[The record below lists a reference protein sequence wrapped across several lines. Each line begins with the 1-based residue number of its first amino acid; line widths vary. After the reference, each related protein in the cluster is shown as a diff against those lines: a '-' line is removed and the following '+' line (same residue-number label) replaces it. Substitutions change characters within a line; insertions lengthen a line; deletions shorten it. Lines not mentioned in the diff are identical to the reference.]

1 MTGGSLLQRMQ
12 QPIGKGKKDRADGAG
27 ADKARADEHDRTVA
41 DAAGA
46 DAVKD
51 DADAGVL
58 RGRRFGIDVDGNILR
73 VVELV
78 DGAVVAFA
86 TYRGATLAE
95 SFKQFAATKP
105 NGAIVVSWGEGDL
118 HLRRVPLPTLPPQAL
133 RAGLLDAVEDS
144 IPIAAGASAVAGRV
158 FPGRLDGRMQAAVVA
173 AEQQRLAPLF
183 MSLPADSYQ
192 VVPTP
197 LLFVDDGLYLGLRDG
212 SAVLMLAAGGAAI
225 ATRNLAAGGMAHV
238 RAALDES
245 DVAPAER
252 VASVGR
258 GGGRLDPGA
267 ARAVDTYTRALS
279 DEVRRTV
286 DYWARQGLTVP
297 SEIFVHGDG
306 VGLSNLAGR
315 LLDMAFLVRAA
326 SVAAVDQEAI
336 ARVDQPRAFGALLA
350 ATFDTDRQPSAV
362 LANPFAAERVRRR
375 QERRRTARRVTLVV
389 AVVAVCATAFTL
401 PVLKARHQLAAANAD
416 RDAVAAELNRLHP
429 ALALASKVKNGEKAL
444 QSATNNEVAWD
455 SVLDRLNQTV
465 PEGSDGAITALTAQH
480 NNTNVAVKFTGVMNV
495 SDINQLNRAADW
507 IRELKLIGSVWA
519 SSVTRL
525 PRDASDTS
533 GAVDRVNAN
542 FDLTLPVNLVKA
554 SRGVVD
560 AGRDKTASKS
570 TSTAAAPAAATAATG
585 SNP

>member
-1 MTGGSLLQRMQ
+1 MSAGGLLQRMQ
-12 QPIGKGKKDRADGAG
+12 KPIGKGKAEAVPTEDAPSNEADVSL
-27 ADKARADEHDRTVA
+27 HDVT
-41 DAAGA
+41 DAPKE
-46 DAVKD
+46 DL
-51 DADAGVL
+51 DADVL
-58 RGRRFGIDVDGNILR
+58 RGRRYGIDVDGNVLR

-78 DGAVVAFA
+78 DSSVVAFA
-86 TYRGATLAE
+86 TFRGGTLAE

-105 NGAIVVSWGEGDL
+105 NGPIVVSWGEGDL

-133 RAGLLDAVEDS
+133 RAGLLAAVEDS

-158 FPGRLDGRMQAAVVA
+158 FPGRLDGRMHAAVVA

-183 MSLPADSYQ
+183 NSLPADLYQ
-192 VVPTP
+192 VVPAP

-212 SAVLMLAAGGAAI
+212 SAVLVLAAGGAAI
-225 ATRNLAAGGMAHV
+225 ATRNLAAGGMAHI

-245 DVAPAER
+245 DLPPAER

-297 SEIFVHGDG
+297 AEIFVHGEG

-315 LLDMAFLVRAA
+315 LLDMAFIVRPAPL
-326 SVAAVDQEAI
+326 AVVELEAI
-336 ARVDQPRAFGALLA
+336 AKVDQPRAFAALLA
-350 ATFDTDRQPSAV
+350 ATFDTARQPAAV

-375 QERRRTARRVTLVV
+375 KETRRTVRRVALGV

-401 PVLKARHQLAAANAD
+401 PVMKARHSLAAANAD
-416 RDAVAAELNRLHP
+416 RQTVTAELARLQP

-455 SVLDRLNQTV
+455 AVLDRLNQTV
-465 PEGSDGAITALTAQH
+465 PEGADGTITALSAQH
-480 NNTNVAVKFTGVMNV
+480 NNTNVGVKFTGVTNV

-507 IRELKLIGSVWA
+507 IRRLKLIGSVWA

-525 PRDASDTS
+525 PRDASDTT

-542 FDLTLPVNLVKA
+542 FDLTLPVNLVQA
-554 SRGVVD
+554 TRAVVE
-560 AGRDKTASKS
+560 AGRDKTATKSKRA
-570 TSTAAAPAAATAATG
+570 TTAAAGSAATPG

>member
-1 MTGGSLLQRMQ
+1 M
-12 QPIGKGKKDRADGAG
+12 
-27 ADKARADEHDRTVA
+27 
-41 DAAGA
+41 
-46 DAVKD
+46 
-51 DADAGVL
+51 
-58 RGRRFGIDVDGNILR
+58 
-73 VVELV
+73 
-78 DGAVVAFA
+78 
-86 TYRGATLAE
+86 
-95 SFKQFAATKP
+95 
-105 NGAIVVSWGEGDL
+105 
-118 HLRRVPLPTLPPQAL
+118 
-133 RAGLLDAVEDS
+133 
-144 IPIAAGASAVAGRV
+144 
-158 FPGRLDGRMQAAVVA
+158 
-173 AEQQRLAPLF
+173 
-183 MSLPADSYQ
+183 
-192 VVPTP
+192 
-197 LLFVDDGLYLGLRDG
+197 
-212 SAVLMLAAGGAAI
+212 
-225 ATRNLAAGGMAHV
+225 
-238 RAALDES
+238 
-245 DVAPAER
+245 
-252 VASVGR
+252 
-258 GGGRLDPGA
+258 
-267 ARAVDTYTRALS
+267 
-279 DEVRRTV
+279 
-286 DYWARQGLTVP
+286 
-297 SEIFVHGDG
+297 
-306 VGLSNLAGR
+306 
-315 LLDMAFLVRAA
+315 
-326 SVAAVDQEAI
+326 
-336 ARVDQPRAFGALLA
+336 
-350 ATFDTDRQPSAV
+350 
-362 LANPFAAERVRRR
+362 
-375 QERRRTARRVTLVV
+375 V